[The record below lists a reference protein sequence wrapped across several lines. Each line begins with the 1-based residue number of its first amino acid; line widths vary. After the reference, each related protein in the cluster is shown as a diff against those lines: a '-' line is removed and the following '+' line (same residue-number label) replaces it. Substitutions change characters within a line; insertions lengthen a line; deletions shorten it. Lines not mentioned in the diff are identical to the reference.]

1 MDLFTYLSSKPK
13 PSKKTKGKKRKRRG
27 KLKWGTP
34 HPKTG
39 FKSYANKPQ
48 TQMDKL
54 LTTMTANLL
63 QNPADKARQ
72 QEVLKDYGYVMPIE
86 EAKARV
92 AKLSSAPEGFED
104 VEAEAARKLAKGK
117 IEEKDIDEFLM
128 DRSFQ
133 QNPMRIT
140 LTGEE
145 YNLEEVANDYG
156 KKWETIN
163 RGLDDLL
170 DTLNTGG
177 GIDTMRKEALQDLKK
192 KRNDLFVEGL
202 QQEEFMLEG
211 LTDDNK
217 DFRNKF
223 IDKFGKGQ
231 VDNYQKNI
239 DIFGG
244 KILQID
250 NLLDIKQQEAY
261 DFDLKEALSYSPQE
275 AQEELNLLNREVEQ
289 LSSPTIQPYSEA
301 ADPLFSDTRPLN

>member
-1 MDLFTYLSSKPK
+1 MDLFTYLSAKPK
-13 PSKKTKGKKRKRRG
+13 PSKKTKGKKRKRG
-27 KLKWGTP
+27 KIKWGTP

-63 QNPADKARQ
+63 QSPQDKARQ
-72 QEVLKDYGYVMPIE
+72 KEILEDYGYVIPIE
-86 EAKARV
+86 EAREKV
-92 AKLSSAPEGFED
+92 KKLSSAPEGFED
-104 VEAEAARKLAKGK
+104 IEEKAARKLAKGK

-128 DRSFQ
+128 NKSMEG
-133 QNPMRIT
+133 NPMRVDFY
-140 LTGEE
+140 GKE
-145 YNLEEVANDYG
+145 YNLDEVADNYG
-156 KKWETIN
+156 KKWETIDRELN
-163 RGLDDLL
+163 DLL
-170 DTLNTGG
+170 NTLKSGG
-177 GIDTMRKEALQDLKK
+177 GVETMRKEALQDLKK

-250 NLLDIKQQEAY
+250 DLLDMKQQEAY
-261 DFDLKEALSYSPQE
+261 DFDLKEAMSYSQQE
-275 AQEELNLLNREVEQ
+275 AQEELNLLNRDIDQ
-289 LSSPTIQPYSEA
+289 LSPPTSNLP
-301 ADPLFSDTRPLN
+301 PLGEMIFSN

>member
-163 RGLDDLL
+163 RELDELL

-177 GIDTMRKEALQDLKK
+177 GIDTMRKEALQNLKK
-192 KRNDLFVEGL
+192 KRNDLFVQGL
-202 QQEEFMLEG
+202 EQEEFMLEG

-223 IDKFGKGQ
+223 KDTFGKGQ
-231 VDNYQKNI
+231 VDIYQKNI
-239 DIFGG
+239 DVFGG

-289 LSSPTIQPYSEA
+289 LSPPTQQLP
-301 ADPLFSDTRPLN
+301 PLGEMIFSN